1 MAELPTYGNAVVYSE
16 KAWAV
21 ARRAS
26 GGDDIWFADCGA
38 HARGAMPTAGLLKWA
53 DDWVEMVPRRRSPV
67 ADGELRAATAVPVKI
82 QRLDEMEN
90 KSDGQG

>member
-1 MAELPTYGNAVVYSE
+1 MTELPTYGNAVVYSE

-38 HARGAMPTAGLLKWA
+38 HARGAMNSRVLLEWA
-53 DDWVEMVPRRRSPV
+53 DDWVEMIPKETEWRHPSGLTRDEYNERS
-67 ADGELRAATAVPVKI
+67 
-82 QRLDEMEN
+82 
-90 KSDGQG
+90 QGHG